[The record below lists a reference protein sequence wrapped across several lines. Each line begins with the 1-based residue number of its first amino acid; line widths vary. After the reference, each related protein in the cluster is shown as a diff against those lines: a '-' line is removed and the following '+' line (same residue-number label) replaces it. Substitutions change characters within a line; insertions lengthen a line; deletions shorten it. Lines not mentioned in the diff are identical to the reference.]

1 MKKLN
6 ELDDLNINQN
16 SEIDYQIDSEHID
29 INIITWDMNELIIDE
44 MMYTGKSTIE
54 NELEAEKII
63 EELEKDLK
71 LYKLDLKQGNI

>member
-63 EELEKDLK
+63 EELEKDLR